1 MSLLNR
7 ISFLQDS
14 ISTTSFTSSERNSLQ
29 LQLADAC
36 NELKD
41 TLWTALLSSS
51 MGNPLDASAEEYDA
65 DGELI
70 HSPISDNAVAELLRK
85 NFSRRLEDKL
95 TADEIIVSQR
105 HWMFICSLLMSEQVC
120 IGHILFT
127 PAH

>member
-14 ISTTSFTSSERNSLQ
+14 ISTTSSPSERNSLQ

-36 NELKD
+36 DELKG
-41 TLWTALLSSS
+41 TLWTALLSST
-51 MGNPLDASAEEYDA
+51 MGNPLDASSEEYDA
-65 DGELI
+65 AGEIL

-105 HWMFICSLLMSEQVC
+105 HWKFICSLLMSKPQNR
-120 IGHILFT
+120 IYWSYNL
-127 PAH
+127 

>member
-14 ISTTSFTSSERNSLQ
+14 ISTTSSSSSERISLQ

-36 NELKD
+36 DELKE

-51 MGNPLDASAEEYDA
+51 MGNPLDASAKENDA
-65 DGELI
+65 AGELL
-70 HSPISDNAVAELLRK
+70 HSPISDSAVAELLRK

-95 TADEIIVSQR
+95 TAAEIIVSHR
-105 HWMFICSLLMSEQVC
+105 YWKFICSLLMSETQFRMYWSYN
-120 IGHILFT
+120 L
-127 PAH
+127 